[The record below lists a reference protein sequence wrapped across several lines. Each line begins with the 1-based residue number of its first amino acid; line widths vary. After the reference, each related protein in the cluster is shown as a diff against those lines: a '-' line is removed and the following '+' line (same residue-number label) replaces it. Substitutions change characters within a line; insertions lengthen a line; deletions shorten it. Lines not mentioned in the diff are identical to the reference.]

1 MTAQPQNERTAAI
14 RLGRIAVWLACALLA
29 ALLVHHQW
37 LLLDYMHW
45 EDESETVV
53 AAKLMA
59 NGERLYADFFNHH
72 GPLTFLPGWLLEQV
86 GDFGIAGHRVPVALA
101 QWLAILALATSAVV
115 RKRGVALGYAGFAA
129 MAMVLYLPEKFGH
142 MYMYQVWAG
151 LGLLIALAQ
160 YVLPAIYSEP
170 AVRWRHVVLGN
181 LLLTSLPFLAV
192 TYAPV
197 AAVLILAALRRPY
210 WRLAL
215 LTVGAGVLLNLGFL
229 LQVGSLPGYLA
240 YHFYLNAEVLP
251 AFNGGQGPEQL
262 LYAIVK
268 SATDS
273 LESVLLL
280 GIVALALAS
289 LSKREPGLPW
299 RTLLLGAG
307 LAMLLMRGGDL
318 QFHRLA
324 YLYAVPALVLVLFRR
339 FELRGRHAWL
349 PLAVVAGL
357 AALKL
362 SAVLPDDRA
371 RFERLRTPER
381 TEFSELA
388 RQVTDRQEP
397 IIAYAFHNL
406 DYLLAARRPASGN
419 YFYFPWQHVYNQ
431 SPVLGVRISACEQIA
446 QARPKVMLI
455 DKADVYDR
463 YPWNSYGGC
472 VQALMD
478 RDYTRIANHPFYLRN
493 DIDPEALGL
502 GREAD
507 GYRTEPGPRLRAGQ
521 PLPLQLQVDATQPL
535 AALEIR
541 LADSDRTPDGT
552 IRLRLRATDGSTLT
566 VDHSLAAG
574 RRGESQRIEIEPGVY
589 RTATLEALDGDSEI
603 RLLRSRSD
611 DGTAR
616 PCLIQEYDS
625 GRRRFT
631 PGCPLL

>member
-1 MTAQPQNERTAAI
+1 MTARPQTERPAA
-14 RLGRIAVWLACALLA
+14 RRIARTGIWLAALLLA

-59 NGERLYADFFNHH
+59 DGERLYADFFNHH

-86 GDFGIAGHRVPVALA
+86 GDFGIAGHRGPVALV

-129 MAMVLYLPEKFGH
+129 VVMVLYLPEKFGH

-170 AVRWRHVVLGN
+170 NLRWRHVVLGN
-181 LLLTSLPFLAV
+181 LLLSSLPFLAV

-251 AFNGGQGPEQL
+251 AFNGGQGAEQL

-280 GIVALALAS
+280 GIVALALAR
-289 LSKREPGLPW
+289 LSRCEHGLPW

-371 RFERLRTPER
+371 RFERLRMPER

-406 DYLLAARRPASGN
+406 DYLLAGRRPASGN

-431 SPVLGVRISACEQIA
+431 EPVLGVRISACEQIA

-463 YPWNSYGGC
+463 YSWSSYGGC

-478 RDYTRIANHPFYLRN
+478 RDYTRIANRPFYLRN

-521 PLPLQLQVDATQPL
+521 PLPLPLQADATQPL
-535 AALEIR
+535 TALEVR
-541 LADSDRTPDGT
+541 LANSDRTPAGT
-552 IRLRLRATDGSTLT
+552 IRLRLHTNDGHTRT

-574 RRGESQRIEIEPGVY
+574 RHGESQRIEIEPGLY
-589 RTATLEALDGDSEI
+589 RSATLEVLDGDSEI
-603 RLLRSRSD
+603 TLLHSRSD
-611 DGTAR
+611 DGTTR
-616 PCLIQEYDS
+616 PCLIHEYDS
-625 GRRRFT
+625 GKRRFT